1 MSISI
6 DKRGEVLAT
15 GLHFTDES
23 LIVDLADGR
32 TVIVPLNWY
41 PRLVH
46 ATQKER
52 ENWETVLNG
61 EGFHWPDLD
70 EDLSVD
76 GFVTG
81 RPSGESER
89 SFQRWLRAK
98 KEGRGLTIPELDA
111 HDEAQKQSTEESVEH

>member
-1 MSISI
+1 MSIST
-6 DKRGEVLAT
+6 DRRDEVLAT
-15 GLHFTDES
+15 NLHFTDES

-32 TVIVPLNWY
+32 TVTVPLSWY

-46 ATQKER
+46 ATNNER

-76 GFVTG
+76 GFVKG
-81 RPSGESER
+81 RPSGESKR
-89 SFQRWLRAK
+89 SFERWLKAK
-98 KEGRGLTIPELDA
+98 NEGRGLTIPELNA
-111 HDEAQKQSTEESVEH
+111 YDESQRQHLAQVE

>member
-6 DKRGEVLAT
+6 DKRDEVLAT
-15 GLHFTDES
+15 NLHFTDKS

-46 ATQKER
+46 ATKQER
-52 ENWETVLNG
+52 ENWEMLLDG

-70 EDLSVD
+70 EDLSGD
-76 GFVTG
+76 GFVKG
-81 RPSGESER
+81 RPSGESKR
-89 SFQRWLRAK
+89 SFARWLKAK
-98 KEGRGLTIPELDA
+98 KEGRGLTIPELVA
-111 HDEAQKQSTEESVEH
+111 HEEAQKRSSEE

>member
-1 MSISI
+1 MSITT
-6 DKRGEVLAT
+6 DKRKEVLAT
-15 GLHFTDES
+15 NLRFTDES

-32 TVIVPLNWY
+32 TVTVPLSWY

-46 ATQKER
+46 ATNKER

-76 GFVTG
+76 GFVKG
-81 RPSGESER
+81 RPSGESKR
-89 SFQRWLRAK
+89 SFERWLKAK
-98 KEGRGLTIPELDA
+98 QEGRGLTIPELDA
-111 HDEAQKQSTEESVEH
+111 YDEAQRQQLTRVK

>member
-6 DKRGEVLAT
+6 DKRDEVLAT
-15 GLHFTDES
+15 ALHFTNQS

-32 TVIVPLNWY
+32 TVTVPLSWY

-46 ATQKER
+46 ATKQER
-52 ENWETVLNG
+52 DNWEMLFGG

-76 GFVTG
+76 GFVKG
-81 RPSGESER
+81 RPSGESTR
-89 SFQRWLRAK
+89 SFARWLKAK
-98 KEGRGLTIPELDA
+98 QEGRGLTIPELDA
-111 HDEAQKQSTEESVEH
+111 YDEVQRQHLAQVD